1 MAGKKTVQQKAP
13 VPDRVRSALPTP
25 QYLQPLIHFPKG
37 FPLYQ
42 VLPEKSK
49 QLDFNKVKEQ
59 IESKNRSF
67 SSLILFDL
75 KLFLLSV
82 FHLVLVNLL
91 IFRTVSPP
99 FI

>member
-1 MAGKKTVQQKAP
+1 MAGKKTIQQKAP
-13 VPDRVRSALPTP
+13 MPDRVRSALPTP

-37 FPLYQ
+37 FPLYS

-49 QLDFNKVKEQ
+49 QLDFNKVKHQ

-67 SSLILFDL
+67 SSLIRFDL
-75 KLFLLSV
+75 QFFLFSV

-91 IFRTVSPP
+91 IFRTVSS
-99 FI
+99 FA